1 MSDDQ
6 TGVAPGV
13 GPVDAGSD
21 REDDDSHL
29 RGGITGWLRG
39 WRSAVGMAGR
49 NLRRNRV
56 RTVLAVLG
64 VCIGVLAVAALGIFG
79 NVLALGADDAIGDIG
94 TQVVVSP
101 NADAGVES
109 LSTAD
114 VAAIRRAVDDPAA
127 GDPAVVPL
135 YSDNAI
141 VEGANAQTFA
151 TIYGVEEP
159 GLAFEAAEGRL
170 PDRHR
175 QGAIVGA
182 GVAEDLGVGAGD
194 TVGIAGSQ
202 VRVVAVLAETQ
213 TFSPV
218 APDDAVFLPESAFAA
233 DGYAQALVISESG
246 ETARAA
252 ADAIRGEVNAREKRV
267 DLFELAAVVDEIN
280 EFFDLLSTFLLGLGA
295 ISLVVAGVSI
305 LNVMLMSTVERRQEI
320 GVMRA
325 VGVTR
330 RDVLRVLLA
339 EAGLIGAVGAAA
351 GTVLTV
357 LLVAGLV
364 VATPAVDTS
373 LVIHPTNGY
382 YLLLALGFGVGVG
395 IISGAY
401 PAWKAANERPVEAL
415 RS

>member
-1 MSDDQ
+1 MS
-6 TGVAPGV
+6 G
-13 GPVDAGSD
+13 
-21 REDDDSHL
+21 
-29 RGGITGWLRG
+29 GWLRG
-39 WRSAVGMAGR
+39 WRPAASMAAR
-49 NLRRNRV
+49 NLRRNRI

-64 VCIGVLAVAALGIFG
+64 VTIGVLAVAALGIFG
-79 NVLALGADDAIGDIG
+79 NVLALGAADAIGDIG

-114 VAAIRRAVDDPAA
+114 VTAIRRAVSDPAV

-135 YSDNAI
+135 YSDNA
-141 VEGANAQTFA
+141 VVAGTSSQTFA
-151 TIYGVEEP
+151 TVYGVEQP
-159 GLAFEAAEGRL
+159 GLAFAAAEGSL

-175 QGAIVGA
+175 RGVIVGA
-182 GVAEDLGVGAGD
+182 DVAADIGVETGD
-194 TVGIAGSQ
+194 AVEIAGRQ
-202 VRVVAVLAETQ
+202 VRVVAVLAESES
-213 TFSPV
+213 FSPV
-218 APDDAVFLPESAFAA
+218 APDNAVFLPESAFAA
-233 DGYAQALVISESG
+233 DGYAQVLVVADSG

-252 ADAIRGEVNAREKRV
+252 ASAIRESVNAREERV
-267 DLFELAAVVDEIN
+267 SLFELAAIVDEIN
-280 EFFDLLSTFLLGLGA
+280 GFFDLLSTFLLGLGA

-339 EAGLIGAVGAAA
+339 EAGLIGAAGAVA
-351 GTVLTV
+351 GTALTV

-364 VATPAVDTS
+364 ISTPAVDAA
-373 LVIHPTNGY
+373 LVLDPTNGY
-382 YLLLALGFGVGVG
+382 YLLLALVFGVGVG
-395 IISGAY
+395 VVSGAY
-401 PAWKAANERPVEAL
+401 PAWQAANERPVDAL

>member
-1 MSDDQ
+1 MSRSDAASRS
-6 TGVAPGV
+6 GV
-13 GPVDAGSD
+13 
-21 REDDDSHL
+21 R
-29 RGGITGWLRG
+29 GWLRG
-39 WRSAVGMAGR
+39 WRPAVSMAAR

-56 RTVLAVLG
+56 RTGLAVLG

-79 NVLALGADDAIGDIG
+79 NVLALGAADAIGDIG
-94 TQVVVSP
+94 TQIVVSP

-109 LSTAD
+109 LSDAD
-114 VAAIRRAVDDPAA
+114 VADIRRAV
-127 GDPAVVPL
+127 GGPAVVPL

-141 VEGANAQTFA
+141 VSGQSDQQFA
-151 TIYGVEEP
+151 TVYGVEEP
-159 GLAFEAAEGRL
+159 ALAFEAAEGRL
-170 PDRHR
+170 PERHR

-182 GVAEDLGVGAGD
+182 GVAEDLSIGAGD
-194 TVGIAGSQ
+194 TIGIAGRQ
-202 VRVVAVLAETQ
+202 VRVVAVLAESE

-218 APDDAVFLPESAFAA
+218 APDDAVFVPESAFSA
-233 DGYAQALVISESG
+233 DGYAQVLVVADSG
-246 ETARAA
+246 EAARAA
-252 ADAIRGEVNAREKRV
+252 ADDIREEVNAREERV
-267 DLFELAAVVDEIN
+267 DLFELAAIVDEVN
-280 EFFDLLSTFLLGLGA
+280 NFFSLLSTFLLGLGA

-339 EAGLIGAVGAAA
+339 EAGLIGAAGAAA
-351 GTVLTV
+351 GTLLTV

-364 VATPAVDTS
+364 AFTPEVDAA
-373 LVIHPTNGY
+373 LALDPTNGY

-395 IISGAY
+395 LVSGAY

-415 RS
+415 RN

>member
-1 MSDDQ
+1 MS
-6 TGVAPGV
+6 
-13 GPVDAGSD
+13 
-21 REDDDSHL
+21 
-29 RGGITGWLRG
+29 GGDGRTASGLAGWLRG
-39 WRSAVGMAGR
+39 WGPAVSMASR

-109 LSTAD
+109 LSDAD
-114 VAAIRRAVDDPAA
+114 VASIRRAV
-127 GDPAVVPL
+127 GEPAVVPL
-135 YSDNAI
+135 YSDSAT
-141 VEGANAQTFA
+141 VARQGDQTFA
-151 TIYGVEEP
+151 TVYGIEEP
-159 GLAFEAAEGRL
+159 ALAYEAAEGRL
-170 PDRHR
+170 PERHR
-175 QGAIVGA
+175 QGAILGA
-182 GVAEDLGVGAGD
+182 GIAADLGAGAGD
-194 TVGIAGSQ
+194 TVEIAGSQ
-202 VRVVAVLAETQ
+202 VRVIAVLVESE

-218 APDDAVFLPESAFAA
+218 APDDAVYLPESAFSA
-233 DGYAQALVISESG
+233 DGYAQALVVSDSG
-246 ETARAA
+246 AEARAA
-252 ADAIRGEVNAREKRV
+252 ADAIRESVNARQDRV
-267 DLFELAAVVDEIN
+267 ELFELAALVDEIN

-325 VGVTR
+325 VGVAR

-339 EAGLIGAVGAAA
+339 EAGLIGAAGAAA
-351 GTVLTV
+351 GTLLTV

-364 VATPAVDTS
+364 IATPAVDAA
-373 LVIHPTNGY
+373 LVLDRTNAY

-395 IISGAY
+395 IVSGAY

>member
-1 MSDDQ
+1 MS
-6 TGVAPGV
+6 G
-13 GPVDAGSD
+13 D
-21 REDDDSHL
+21 RNRS
-29 RGGITGWLRG
+29 GWLRG
-39 WRSAVGMAGR
+39 WRPAVSMAGR

-56 RTVLAVLG
+56 RTLLAVLG

-109 LSTAD
+109 LSEAD
-114 VAAIRRAVDDPAA
+114 VAAIRRAV
-127 GDPAVVPL
+127 GEPAVVPL
-135 YSDNAI
+135 YTDNA
-141 VEGANAQTFA
+141 VVGSAGGQTFA
-151 TIYGVEEP
+151 TVYGVEEP
-159 GLAFEAAEGRL
+159 GLAFEAADGRL
-170 PDRHR
+170 PERHR
-175 QGAIVGA
+175 RGAIVGA
-182 GVAEDLGVGAGD
+182 GIAEDLGLDAGD
-194 TVGIAGSQ
+194 TVEIAGRQ
-202 VRVVAVLAETQ
+202 IRVVAVLAESQ

-218 APDDAVFLPESAFAA
+218 APDDAVFLPESAFSA
-233 DGYAQALVISESG
+233 DGYNQVLVVAESG
-246 ETARAA
+246 EAARAA
-252 ADAIRGEVNAREKRV
+252 ADGIREEVNAREERV

-280 EFFDLLSTFLLGLGA
+280 GFFDLLSTFLLGLGA

-339 EAGLIGAVGAAA
+339 EAGLIGAAGAAA
-351 GTVLTV
+351 GTLLTV
-357 LLVAGLV
+357 LLVAGFV
-364 VATPAVDTS
+364 ISTPAVDAD
-373 LVIHPTNGY
+373 LVLDPTNGY
-382 YLLLALGFGVGVG
+382 YILLALVFGVGVG
-395 IISGAY
+395 LVSGAY

>member
-1 MSDDQ
+1 MASDD
-6 TGVAPGV
+6 GVRAMSRDGS
-13 GPVDAGSD
+13 AGRSD
-21 REDDDSHL
+21 GL
-29 RGGITGWLRG
+29 AGWLRG
-39 WRSAVGMAGR
+39 WGPAVSMASR

-101 NADAGVES
+101 NNDAGVES
-109 LSTAD
+109 LSDAD
-114 VAAIRRAVDDPAA
+114 VASIRRAVD
-127 GDPAVVPL
+127 GPAVVPL
-135 YSDNAI
+135 YSDSAT
-141 VEGANAQTFA
+141 VARQGDQTFA
-151 TIYGVEEP
+151 TVYGVEEP
-159 GLAFEAAEGRL
+159 ALAYEAAEGRL
-170 PDRHR
+170 PERHR
-175 QGAIVGA
+175 QGAILGA
-182 GVAEDLGVGAGD
+182 GIAEDLSAGAGD
-194 TVGIAGSQ
+194 TVEIAGSQ
-202 VRVVAVLAETQ
+202 VRVIAVLVESQ

-218 APDDAVFLPESAFAA
+218 APDDAVFLPESAFSA
-233 DGYAQALVISESG
+233 DGYAQALVVSDSG
-246 ETARAA
+246 AEARAA
-252 ADAIRGEVNAREKRV
+252 ADAIREAVNAREERV
-267 DLFELAAVVDEIN
+267 DLFELAALVDEIN

-339 EAGLIGAVGAAA
+339 EAGLIGAAGAAA
-351 GTVLTV
+351 GTLLTV

-364 VATPAVDTS
+364 IATPAVDAA
-373 LVIHPTNGY
+373 LVIDRTNAY
-382 YLLLALGFGVGVG
+382 YLLLALVFGVGVG
-395 IISGAY
+395 IVSGAY

>member
-1 MSDDQ
+1 MTGDDR
-6 TGVAPGV
+6 
-13 GPVDAGSD
+13 GPSASGPAG
-21 REDDDSHL
+21 R
-29 RGGITGWLRG
+29 LRG
-39 WRSAVGMAGR
+39 WGPAVSMASR

-109 LSTAD
+109 LSDAD
-114 VAAIRRAVDDPAA
+114 VAAIRRAV
-127 GDPAVVPL
+127 GEPAVVPL
-135 YSDNAI
+135 YSDSAT
-141 VEGANAQTFA
+141 VARQGDQTFA
-151 TIYGVEEP
+151 TVYGIEEP
-159 GLAFEAAEGRL
+159 ALAYEAAEGRL
-170 PDRHR
+170 PERHR
-175 QGAIVGA
+175 QGAILGA
-182 GVAEDLGVGAGD
+182 GIAEDLDAGAGD
-194 TVGIAGSQ
+194 TVRIAGAQ
-202 VRVVAVLAETQ
+202 VRVIAVLVESQ

-218 APDDAVFLPESAFAA
+218 APDDAVYLPESAFSA
-233 DGYAQALVISESG
+233 DGYAQALVISDTGAE
-246 ETARAA
+246 ARVA
-252 ADAIRGEVNAREKRV
+252 ADAIRQSVNAREDRV
-267 DLFELAAVVDEIN
+267 DLFELAALVDEIN
-280 EFFDLLSTFLLGLGA
+280 EFFGLLSTFLLGLGG

-339 EAGLIGAVGAAA
+339 EAGLIGAIGAAA
-351 GTVLTV
+351 GTLLTV

-364 VATPAVDTS
+364 VGAEEVDAA
-373 LVIHPTNGY
+373 LALDPTNGY
-382 YLLLALGFGVGVG
+382 YLLLALVFGVGVG
-395 IISGAY
+395 ILSGAY

>member
-1 MSDDQ
+1 M
-6 TGVAPGV
+6 TG
-13 GPVDAGSD
+13 D
-21 REDDDSHL
+21 REGRRTDGDE
-29 RGGITGWLRG
+29 RGATGGASAGGWLRG
-39 WRSAVGMAGR
+39 WRPAVSMAAR

-56 RTVLAVLG
+56 RTALAVLG
-64 VCIGVLAVAALGIFG
+64 VCIGVLAVAALGVFG

-109 LSTAD
+109 LSAAD
-114 VAAIRRAVDDPAA
+114 VAAIRRAVDDPAV

-135 YSDNAI
+135 YSDNAV
-141 VEGANAQTFA
+141 VEGASTQTFA

-170 PDRHR
+170 PERHR

-182 GVAEDLGVGAGD
+182 SVAEELGVDAGD
-194 TVGIAGSQ
+194 TVGIAGTQ
-202 VRVVAVLAETQ
+202 VRVVAVLAESQ

-233 DGYAQALVISESG
+233 DGYAQALVVAESG

-252 ADAIRGEVNAREKRV
+252 ADAIREALNAREERV
-267 DLFELAAVVDEIN
+267 DLFELAAIVDEIN
-280 EFFDLLSTFLLGLGA
+280 GFFDLLSTFLLGLGA

-339 EAGLIGAVGAAA
+339 EAGLIGAAGAAA
-351 GTVLTV
+351 GTLLTV

-364 VATPAVDTS
+364 AATPAVDAA
-373 LVIHPTNGY
+373 LVLDPTNGY
-382 YLLLALGFGVGVG
+382 YLLLALVFGVGVG
-395 IISGAY
+395 LVSGAY

>member
-1 MSDDQ
+1 MSD
-6 TGVAPGV
+6 GGRR
-13 GPVDAGSD
+13 GAGSA
-21 REDDDSHL
+21 
-29 RGGITGWLRG
+29 GWLRG
-39 WRSAVGMAGR
+39 WRPAVSMASR

-109 LSTAD
+109 LSDAD
-114 VAAIRRAVDDPAA
+114 VASIRRAV
-127 GDPAVVPL
+127 GEPAVVPL
-135 YSDNAI
+135 YSDSAT
-141 VEGANAQTFA
+141 VARQGEQTFA
-151 TIYGVEEP
+151 TVYGIEEP
-159 GLAFEAAEGRL
+159 ALAYEAAEGRL
-170 PDRHR
+170 PERHR
-175 QGAIVGA
+175 QGAILGA
-182 GVAEDLGVGAGD
+182 GIAADLDAGAGD
-194 TVGIAGSQ
+194 TVEIAGSQ
-202 VRVVAVLAETQ
+202 VRVIAVLVESQ

-218 APDDAVFLPESAFAA
+218 APDDAVFLPESAFSA
-233 DGYAQALVISESG
+233 DGYAQALVISDSG
-246 ETARAA
+246 AEARAA
-252 ADAIRGEVNAREKRV
+252 ADAIREEVNAREERV
-267 DLFELAAVVDEIN
+267 DLFELAALVDEIN

-325 VGVTR
+325 VGVAR

-339 EAGLIGAVGAAA
+339 EAGLIGAAGAAA
-351 GTVLTV
+351 GTLLTV

-364 VATPAVDTS
+364 LATPAVDAA
-373 LVIHPTNGY
+373 LVIDPTNGY
-382 YLLLALGFGVGVG
+382 YLLLALVFGVGVG
-395 IISGAY
+395 IVSGAY

-415 RS
+415 RN

>member
-1 MSDDQ
+1 MASDD
-6 TGVAPGV
+6 GVRAMSRDGS
-13 GPVDAGSD
+13 AGRSD
-21 REDDDSHL
+21 GL
-29 RGGITGWLRG
+29 AGWLRG
-39 WRSAVGMAGR
+39 WGPAVSMASR

-101 NADAGVES
+101 NNDAGVES
-109 LSTAD
+109 LSDAD
-114 VAAIRRAVDDPAA
+114 VASIRRAVD
-127 GDPAVVPL
+127 GPAVVPL
-135 YSDNAI
+135 YSDSAT
-141 VEGANAQTFA
+141 VARQGDQTFA
-151 TIYGVEEP
+151 TVYGVEEP
-159 GLAFEAAEGRL
+159 ALAYEAAEGRL
-170 PDRHR
+170 PERHR
-175 QGAIVGA
+175 QGAILGA
-182 GVAEDLGVGAGD
+182 GIAEDLDAGAGD
-194 TVGIAGSQ
+194 TVEIAGSQ
-202 VRVVAVLAETQ
+202 VRVIAVLVESQ

-218 APDDAVFLPESAFAA
+218 APDDAVFLPESAFSA
-233 DGYAQALVISESG
+233 DGYAQALVVSDTGAE
-246 ETARAA
+246 ARAA
-252 ADAIRGEVNAREKRV
+252 ADAIREAVNAREERV
-267 DLFELAAVVDEIN
+267 ELFELAALVDEIN

-339 EAGLIGAVGAAA
+339 EAGLIGAAGAAA
-351 GTVLTV
+351 GTLLTV

-364 VATPAVDTS
+364 LATSAVDAA
-373 LVIHPTNGY
+373 LVIDRTNAY
-382 YLLLALGFGVGVG
+382 YLLLALVFGVGVG
-395 IISGAY
+395 IVSGAY

>member
-1 MSDDQ
+1 MSDAARTA
-6 TGVAPGV
+6 TGLA
-13 GPVDAGSD
+13 
-21 REDDDSHL
+21 
-29 RGGITGWLRG
+29 GWLRG
-39 WRSAVGMAGR
+39 WRPAVSMASR

-109 LSTAD
+109 LSDAD
-114 VAAIRRAVDDPAA
+114 VASIRRAV
-127 GDPAVVPL
+127 GEPAVIPL
-135 YSDNAI
+135 YSDSAT
-141 VEGANAQTFA
+141 VARQGDQTFA
-151 TIYGVEEP
+151 TVYGVEEP
-159 GLAFEAAEGRL
+159 ALAYEAAEGRL
-170 PDRHR
+170 PERHR
-175 QGAIVGA
+175 QGAILGA
-182 GVAEDLGVGAGD
+182 GIAADLGAGAGD
-194 TVGIAGSQ
+194 TVEIAGSQ
-202 VRVVAVLAETQ
+202 VRVIAVLVESQ

-218 APDDAVFLPESAFAA
+218 APDDAVFLPESAFSA
-233 DGYAQALVISESG
+233 DGYAQALVISDSG
-246 ETARAA
+246 AEARVA
-252 ADAIRGEVNAREKRV
+252 ADAIREEVNARQDRV
-267 DLFELAAVVDEIN
+267 ELFELAALVDEIN
-280 EFFDLLSTFLLGLGA
+280 EFFGLLSTFLLGLGA

-325 VGVTR
+325 VGVAR

-339 EAGLIGAVGAAA
+339 EAGLIGAIGAAA
-351 GTVLTV
+351 GTLLTV

-364 VATPAVDTS
+364 LATPAVDTA
-373 LVIHPTNGY
+373 LVLDRTNAY

-395 IISGAY
+395 IVSGAY

>member
-1 MSDDQ
+1 MSNHGGQ
-6 TGVAPGV
+6 T
-13 GPVDAGSD
+13 AGSD
-21 REDDDSHL
+21 RRS
-29 RGGITGWLRG
+29 GWFRG
-39 WRSAVGMAGR
+39 WRPAISMAAR

-94 TQVVVSP
+94 TQVVVTP
-101 NADAGVES
+101 NADAGVDS
-109 LSTAD
+109 LSDAD
-114 VAAIRRAVDDPAA
+114 VSAIRRAV
-127 GDPAVVPL
+127 GEPAVVPL
-135 YSDNAI
+135 YSDNAL
-141 VEGANAQTFA
+141 VGNAGEQTFA
-151 TIYGVEEP
+151 TVYGVEEP
-159 GLAFEAAEGRL
+159 SLAFEAADGRL
-170 PDRHR
+170 PERHR

-182 GVAEDLGVGAGD
+182 GIADDLGVGAGD
-194 TVGIAGSQ
+194 TLEIAGSQ
-202 VRVVAVLAETQ
+202 VRVVAVLVETQ

-218 APDDAVFLPESAFAA
+218 APDDAVFLPESAFSA
-233 DGYAQALVISESG
+233 DGYGQVLVVSESG
-246 ETARAA
+246 AA
-252 ADAIRGEVNAREKRV
+252 ARVAADDIREQVNAREDRV
-267 DLFELAAVVDEIN
+267 ELFELAAIVDEIN
-280 EFFDLLSTFLLGLGA
+280 DFFDLLGTFLLGLGA

-339 EAGLIGAVGAAA
+339 EAGLIGAAGAAV
-351 GTVLTV
+351 GTLLTV

-364 VATPAVDTS
+364 LSTPAVDAA
-373 LVIHPTNGY
+373 LVLDPTNGY

-395 IISGAY
+395 LVSGAY

>member
-1 MSDDQ
+1 MASDD
-6 TGVAPGV
+6 GVRAMSRDGS
-13 GPVDAGSD
+13 AGRSD
-21 REDDDSHL
+21 GL
-29 RGGITGWLRG
+29 AGWLRG
-39 WRSAVGMAGR
+39 WGPAVSMASR

-101 NADAGVES
+101 NNDAGVES
-109 LSTAD
+109 LSDAD
-114 VAAIRRAVDDPAA
+114 VASIRRAVD
-127 GDPAVVPL
+127 GPAVVPL
-135 YSDNAI
+135 YSDSAT
-141 VEGANAQTFA
+141 VARQGDQTFA
-151 TIYGVEEP
+151 TVYGVEEP
-159 GLAFEAAEGRL
+159 ALAYEAAEGRL
-170 PDRHR
+170 PERHR
-175 QGAIVGA
+175 QGAILGA
-182 GVAEDLGVGAGD
+182 GIAEDLSAGAGD
-194 TVGIAGSQ
+194 TVEIAGSQ
-202 VRVVAVLAETQ
+202 VRVIAVLVESQ

-218 APDDAVFLPESAFAA
+218 APDDAVFLPESAFSA
-233 DGYAQALVISESG
+233 DGYAQALVVSDSG
-246 ETARAA
+246 AEARAA
-252 ADAIRGEVNAREKRV
+252 ADAIREAVNAREERV
-267 DLFELAAVVDEIN
+267 DLFELAALVDEIN

-295 ISLVVAGVSI
+295 LSLVVAGVSI

-339 EAGLIGAVGAAA
+339 EAGLIGAAGAAA
-351 GTVLTV
+351 GTLLTV

-364 VATPAVDTS
+364 IATPAVDAA
-373 LVIHPTNGY
+373 LVIDRTNAY
-382 YLLLALGFGVGVG
+382 YLLLALVFGVGVG
-395 IISGAY
+395 IVSGAY

>member
-1 MSDDQ
+1 MSD
-6 TGVAPGV
+6 
-13 GPVDAGSD
+13 GS
-21 REDDDSHL
+21 
-29 RGGITGWLRG
+29 GGKTSDGSGGTASDHGATGWLRG
-39 WRSAVGMAGR
+39 WRPAVSMAAR

-114 VAAIRRAVDDPAA
+114 VAAIRRAVGDPAV

-135 YSDNAI
+135 YSDNAV
-141 VEGANAQTFA
+141 VEGASSQTFA
-151 TIYGVEEP
+151 TVYGVEEP

-194 TVGIAGSQ
+194 TVGIAGTQ
-202 VRVVAVLAETQ
+202 VRVVAVLAESQ

-233 DGYAQALVISESG
+233 DGYAQALVVAESG

-252 ADAIRGEVNAREKRV
+252 ADAIREEVNAREERV
-267 DLFELAAVVDEIN
+267 DLFELAAIVDEIN
-280 EFFDLLSTFLLGLGA
+280 GFFDLLSTFLLGLGA

-339 EAGLIGAVGAAA
+339 EAGLIGAAGAAA

-364 VATPAVDTS
+364 AATPAVDAA
-373 LVIHPTNGY
+373 LVLDPTNGY

-395 IISGAY
+395 LVSGAY

>member
-1 MSDDQ
+1 MSDGDRRSG
-6 TGVAPGV
+6 T
-13 GPVDAGSD
+13 SD
-21 REDDDSHL
+21 GDRKANALS
-29 RGGITGWLRG
+29 GWLRG
-39 WRSAVGMAGR
+39 WRPAVSIASR

-109 LSTAD
+109 LSDAD
-114 VAAIRRAVDDPAA
+114 VASIRRAVDGTVGGGA
-127 GDPAVVPL
+127 AVVPL
-135 YSDNAI
+135 YSDSAT
-141 VEGANAQTFA
+141 VARQGDQTFA
-151 TIYGVEEP
+151 TAYGVEEP
-159 GLAFEAAEGRL
+159 ALAYEAAEGRL
-170 PDRHR
+170 PERHR
-175 QGAIVGA
+175 KGAILGA
-182 GVAEDLGVGAGD
+182 GIAADLGAGAGD
-194 TVGIAGSQ
+194 TVEIAGSQ
-202 VRVVAVLAETQ
+202 VRVIAVLVESQ

-218 APDDAVFLPESAFAA
+218 APDDAVFLPESAFSA
-233 DGYAQALVISESG
+233 DGYAQALVVSDSG
-246 ETARAA
+246 EQARAA
-252 ADAIRGEVNAREKRV
+252 ADAIREEVNTRQDRV
-267 DLFELAAVVDEIN
+267 ELFELAAIVDEIN
-280 EFFDLLSTFLLGLGA
+280 GFFSLLSTFLLGLGA

-325 VGVTR
+325 VGVAR

-339 EAGLIGAVGAAA
+339 EAGLIGAIGAAA
-351 GTVLTV
+351 GTLLTV

-364 VATPAVDTS
+364 VAADEVDAA
-373 LVIHPTNGY
+373 LALDPTNAY

-395 IISGAY
+395 IVSGAY

>member
-1 MSDDQ
+1 VASDD
-6 TGVAPGV
+6 GVRAMSRDGS
-13 GPVDAGSD
+13 AGRSD
-21 REDDDSHL
+21 GL
-29 RGGITGWLRG
+29 AGWLRG
-39 WRSAVGMAGR
+39 WGPAVSMASR

-101 NADAGVES
+101 NNDAGVES
-109 LSTAD
+109 LSDAD
-114 VAAIRRAVDDPAA
+114 VASIRRAVD
-127 GDPAVVPL
+127 GPAVVPL
-135 YSDNAI
+135 YSDSAT
-141 VEGANAQTFA
+141 VARQGDQTFA
-151 TIYGVEEP
+151 TVYGVEEP
-159 GLAFEAAEGRL
+159 ALAYEAAEGRL
-170 PDRHR
+170 PERHR
-175 QGAIVGA
+175 QGAILGA
-182 GVAEDLGVGAGD
+182 GIAEDLSAGAGD
-194 TVGIAGSQ
+194 TVEIAGSQ
-202 VRVVAVLAETQ
+202 VRVIAVLVESQ

-218 APDDAVFLPESAFAA
+218 APDDAVFLPESAFSA
-233 DGYAQALVISESG
+233 DGYAQALVVSDSG
-246 ETARAA
+246 AEARAA
-252 ADAIRGEVNAREKRV
+252 ADAIREAVNAREERV
-267 DLFELAAVVDEIN
+267 DLFELAALVDEIN

-339 EAGLIGAVGAAA
+339 EAGLIGAAGAAA
-351 GTVLTV
+351 GTLLTV

-364 VATPAVDTS
+364 IATPAVDAA
-373 LVIHPTNGY
+373 LVIDRTNAY
-382 YLLLALGFGVGVG
+382 YLLLALVFGVGVG
-395 IISGAY
+395 IVSGAY

>member
-1 MSDDQ
+1 MTDL
-6 TGVAPGV
+6 A
-13 GPVDAGSD
+13 
-21 REDDDSHL
+21 
-29 RGGITGWLRG
+29 GWLRG
-39 WRSAVGMAGR
+39 WGPAVSMASR

-109 LSTAD
+109 LSDAD
-114 VAAIRRAVDDPAA
+114 VASVRRAV
-127 GDPAVVPL
+127 GEPAVIPL
-135 YSDNAI
+135 YSDSATI
-141 VEGANAQTFA
+141 ARQGDQTFA
-151 TIYGVEEP
+151 TVYGIEEP
-159 GLAFEAAEGRL
+159 ALAYEAAEGRL
-170 PDRHR
+170 PERHR
-175 QGAIVGA
+175 QGAILGA
-182 GVAEDLGVGAGD
+182 GVAEDLGAGAGD
-194 TVGIAGSQ
+194 TVEIAGSQ
-202 VRVVAVLAETQ
+202 VRVIAVLVESQ

-218 APDDAVFLPESAFAA
+218 APDDAVFLPESAFSA
-233 DGYAQALVISESG
+233 DGYAQMLVIADSG
-246 ETARAA
+246 PAASAA
-252 ADAIRGEVNAREKRV
+252 ATAIRETVNAREDRV
-267 DLFELAAVVDEIN
+267 DLFEVAAIVDEIN
-280 EFFDLLSTFLLGLGA
+280 EFFGLLSTFLLGLGA

-325 VGVTR
+325 VGVGR

-339 EAGLIGAVGAAA
+339 EAGLIGAAGAAA
-351 GTVLTV
+351 GTALTV

-364 VATPAVDTS
+364 LATPAVDTA
-373 LVIHPTNGY
+373 LVLDRTNGY

-395 IISGAY
+395 LVSGAY

-415 RS
+415 RN

>member
-1 MSDDQ
+1 MERQRAGDD
-6 TGVAPGV
+6 
-13 GPVDAGSD
+13 
-21 REDDDSHL
+21 L
-29 RGGITGWLRG
+29 RGAMTETDDPAIDAERRSGWLRG
-39 WRSAVGMAGR
+39 WRPAVSMAAR

-94 TQVVVSP
+94 TQVVVTP
-101 NADAGVES
+101 NADAGVDS
-109 LSTAD
+109 LSDAD
-114 VAAIRRAVDDPAA
+114 ISAIRRAV
-127 GDPAVVPL
+127 GEPAVVPL
-135 YSDNAI
+135 YSDNAL
-141 VEGANAQTFA
+141 VGSAGEQTFA
-151 TIYGVEEP
+151 TVYGVEEP
-159 GLAFEAAEGRL
+159 ALAFEAADGRL
-170 PDRHR
+170 PERHR

-182 GVAEDLGVGAGD
+182 GIADDLDVGAGD
-194 TVGIAGSQ
+194 TVEIAGSQ
-202 VRVVAVLAETQ
+202 VRIVAVLVETQ

-218 APDDAVFLPESAFAA
+218 APDDAVFLPESAFSA
-233 DGYAQALVISESG
+233 DGYGQALVVSESG
-246 ETARAA
+246 AA
-252 ADAIRGEVNAREKRV
+252 ARTAADDIREQVNAREERV
-267 DLFELAAVVDEIN
+267 ELFELAAIVDEIN
-280 EFFDLLSTFLLGLGA
+280 DFFDLLGTFLLGLGA

-339 EAGLIGAVGAAA
+339 EAGLIGAAGAAA
-351 GTVLTV
+351 GTALTV

-364 VATPAVDTS
+364 LSTPAVDAA
-373 LVIHPTNGY
+373 LVLDPTNGY
-382 YLLLALGFGVGVG
+382 YLLLALAFGVGVG
-395 IISGAY
+395 IVSGAY

>member
-1 MSDDQ
+1 
-6 TGVAPGV
+6 
-13 GPVDAGSD
+13 
-21 REDDDSHL
+21 
-29 RGGITGWLRG
+29 
-39 WRSAVGMAGR
+39 MAAR
-49 NLRRNRV
+49 NLQRNRV

-64 VCIGVLAVAALGIFG
+64 VCIGVLAVAVLGIFG

-94 TQVVVSP
+94 TQVVLSP

-109 LSTAD
+109 LSDVD
-114 VAAIRRAVDDPAA
+114 VAEIRRAV

-135 YSDNAI
+135 YTD
-141 VEGANAQTFA
+141 GAVVAGPAEQRFA
-151 TIYGVEEP
+151 TVYGVEQP

-170 PDRHR
+170 PERHR

-182 GVAEDLGVGAGD
+182 GLAADLDIGVGD
-194 TVGIAGSQ
+194 RVEIAGAQ
-202 VRVVAVLAETQ
+202 TRVVAVLAESQ

-233 DGYAQALVISESG
+233 AGYDQVLVVSETGG
-246 ETARAA
+246 EAREAA
-252 ADAIRGEVNAREKRV
+252 AAIREDVNAREERV
-267 DLFELAAVVDEIN
+267 DVFELAAIVDEID
-280 EFFDLLSTFLLGLGA
+280 EFFDLLGTFLLGLGG

-330 RDVLRVLLA
+330 HDVLRVLLA
-339 EAGLIGAVGAAA
+339 EAGLIGAAGAAIGA
-351 GTVLTV
+351 ALTV
-357 LLVAGLV
+357 LLVAALV
-364 VATPAVDTS
+364 VSTPAVDAE
-373 LVIHPTNGY
+373 LVLDPTNGY

-395 IISGAY
+395 VVSGAY

>member
-1 MSDDQ
+1 MSADDR
-6 TGVAPGV
+6 APG
-13 GPVDAGSD
+13 GAA
-21 REDDDSHL
+21 
-29 RGGITGWLRG
+29 GWLRG
-39 WRSAVGMAGR
+39 WRPAVSMASR

-101 NADAGVES
+101 NTDAGVES
-109 LSTAD
+109 LSDAD
-114 VAAIRRAVDDPAA
+114 IASIRRAV
-127 GDPAVVPL
+127 GEPAVIPL
-135 YSDNAI
+135 YSDSAT
-141 VEGANAQTFA
+141 VARQGDQTFA
-151 TIYGVEEP
+151 TVYGVEEP
-159 GLAFEAAEGRL
+159 ALAYEAAEGRL
-170 PDRHR
+170 PERHR
-175 QGAIVGA
+175 QGAILGA
-182 GVAEDLGVGAGD
+182 GIAEDLGAGAGD
-194 TVGIAGSQ
+194 TVEIAGSQ
-202 VRVVAVLAETQ
+202 VRVIAVLVESQ

-218 APDDAVFLPESAFAA
+218 APDDAVYLPESAFSA
-233 DGYAQALVISESG
+233 DGYAQALVVSDTGAE
-246 ETARAA
+246 ARAA
-252 ADAIRGEVNAREKRV
+252 ADAIREAVNAREDRV
-267 DLFELAAVVDEIN
+267 ELFELAALVDEIN
-280 EFFDLLSTFLLGLGA
+280 EFFGLLSTFLLGLGA

-325 VGVTR
+325 VGVAR

-339 EAGLIGAVGAAA
+339 EAGLIGAAGAAA
-351 GTVLTV
+351 GTLLTV

-364 VATPAVDTS
+364 LATPAVDTA
-373 LVIHPTNGY
+373 LVLDRTNAY

-395 IISGAY
+395 LVSGAY

>member
-1 MSDDQ
+1 MSGD
-6 TGVAPGV
+6 GRRASGR
-13 GPVDAGSD
+13 A
-21 REDDDSHL
+21 
-29 RGGITGWLRG
+29 GWLRG
-39 WRSAVGMAGR
+39 WRPAVSMASR

-109 LSTAD
+109 LSDAD
-114 VAAIRRAVDDPAA
+114 VASIRRAV
-127 GDPAVVPL
+127 GEPAVVPL
-135 YSDNAI
+135 YSDSAT
-141 VEGANAQTFA
+141 VARQGDQTFA
-151 TIYGVEEP
+151 TVYGIEEP
-159 GLAFEAAEGRL
+159 ALAYEAAEGRL
-170 PDRHR
+170 PERHR
-175 QGAIVGA
+175 QGAILGA
-182 GVAEDLGVGAGD
+182 GIAADLDAGAGD
-194 TVGIAGSQ
+194 TVEIAGSQ
-202 VRVVAVLAETQ
+202 VRVIAVLVESQ

-218 APDDAVFLPESAFAA
+218 APDDAVFLPESAFSA
-233 DGYAQALVISESG
+233 DGYAQALVVSDSG
-246 ETARAA
+246 AEARAA
-252 ADAIRGEVNAREKRV
+252 ADAIREEVNAREDRV
-267 DLFELAAVVDEIN
+267 ELFELAALVDEIN

-325 VGVTR
+325 VGVAR

-339 EAGLIGAVGAAA
+339 EAGLIGAAGAAA
-351 GTVLTV
+351 GTLLTV

-364 VATPAVDTS
+364 LATPAVDAA
-373 LVIHPTNGY
+373 LVLDPTNGY
-382 YLLLALGFGVGVG
+382 YLLLALVFGVGVG
-395 IISGAY
+395 IVSGAY

-415 RS
+415 RN

>member
-1 MSDDQ
+1 MN
-6 TGVAPGV
+6 PG
-13 GPVDAGSD
+13 A
-21 REDDDSHL
+21 
-29 RGGITGWLRG
+29 
-39 WRSAVGMAGR
+39 WRPAIAMASR

-64 VCIGVLAVAALGIFG
+64 VCIGVLAVAVLGIFG

-94 TQVVVSP
+94 TQVVLSP

-109 LSTAD
+109 LSDAD
-114 VAAIRRAVDDPAA
+114 VAAIRRAV
-127 GDPAVVPL
+127 GEPAVVPL
-135 YSDNAI
+135 YSD
-141 VEGANAQTFA
+141 GAVVSGPTEQGFA
-151 TIYGVEEP
+151 TVYGVEQP
-159 GLAFEAAEGRL
+159 GLAFEAAEGRV
-170 PDRHR
+170 PERHR

-182 GVAEDLGVGAGD
+182 GLASDLDVGVGDRVEVAGAQ
-194 TVGIAGSQ
+194 T
-202 VRVVAVLAETQ
+202 RVVAVLAESQ

-233 DGYAQALVISESG
+233 DGYDQVLVVSETGG
-246 ETARAA
+246 EAREAA
-252 ADAIRGEVNAREKRV
+252 AAIRESVNDREDRV
-267 DLFELAAVVDEIN
+267 DVFELAAIVDEID
-280 EFFDLLSTFLLGLGA
+280 EFFDLLGTFLLGLGG

-339 EAGLIGAVGAAA
+339 EAGLIGAIGAAV
-351 GTVLTV
+351 GTLLTV
-357 LLVAGLV
+357 LVVAALV
-364 VATPAVDTS
+364 VATPAVDVG
-373 LVIHPTNGY
+373 LVLDPTNGY

-395 IISGAY
+395 LVSGAY

>member
-1 MSDDQ
+1 M
-6 TGVAPGV
+6 TG
-13 GPVDAGSD
+13 SNT
-21 REDDDSHL
+21 REIKS
-29 RGGITGWLRG
+29 GGEATGRLRG
-39 WRSAVGMAGR
+39 WRPAVTMAAR

-64 VCIGVLAVAALGIFG
+64 VSIGVLAVAALGIFG
-79 NVLALGADDAIGDIG
+79 NVLALGAADAIGDIG

-101 NADAGVES
+101 NADTGVES
-109 LSTAD
+109 LSATD
-114 VAAIRRAVDDPAA
+114 VAGIRRAVDDPAV
-127 GDPAVVPL
+127 GDPAVIPL
-135 YSDNAI
+135 YSDNGI
-141 VEGANAQTFA
+141 VEGASSQTFA

-159 GLAFEAAEGRL
+159 GLAFESAEGRL

-175 QGAIVGA
+175 QGAIIGA
-182 GVAEDLGVGAGD
+182 GVAEDLGLGAGD

-202 VRVVAVLAETQ
+202 QRVVAVLAETQ

-233 DGYAQALVISESG
+233 DGYAQALVVSESG
-246 ETARAA
+246 ETAQAA
-252 ADAIRGEVNAREKRV
+252 ADAIREEVNAREERV
-267 DLFELAAVVDEIN
+267 DLFELAAIVDEIN
-280 EFFDLLSTFLLGLGA
+280 GFFDLLSTFLLGLGG

-339 EAGLIGAVGAAA
+339 EAGLIGAAGAAV
-351 GTVLTV
+351 GTALTV
-357 LLVAGLV
+357 VLVAGLV
-364 VATPAVDTS
+364 AATPAVDTN
-373 LVIHPTNGY
+373 LVIDPTNGY

-395 IISGAY
+395 IVSGAY

>member
-1 MSDDQ
+1 MASDD
-6 TGVAPGV
+6 GVRAMSRDGS
-13 GPVDAGSD
+13 AGRAD
-21 REDDDSHL
+21 GL
-29 RGGITGWLRG
+29 AGWLRG
-39 WRSAVGMAGR
+39 WGPAVSMASR

-101 NADAGVES
+101 NNDAGVES
-109 LSTAD
+109 LSDAD
-114 VAAIRRAVDDPAA
+114 VASIRRAVD
-127 GDPAVVPL
+127 GPAVVPL
-135 YSDNAI
+135 YSDSAT
-141 VEGANAQTFA
+141 VARQGDQTFA
-151 TIYGVEEP
+151 TVYGVEEP
-159 GLAFEAAEGRL
+159 ALAYEAAEGRL
-170 PDRHR
+170 PERHR
-175 QGAIVGA
+175 QGAILGA
-182 GVAEDLGVGAGD
+182 GIAEDLSAGAGD
-194 TVGIAGSQ
+194 TVEIAGSQ
-202 VRVVAVLAETQ
+202 VRVIAVLVESQ

-218 APDDAVFLPESAFAA
+218 APDDAVFLPESAFSA
-233 DGYAQALVISESG
+233 DGYAQALVVSDSG
-246 ETARAA
+246 AEARAA
-252 ADAIRGEVNAREKRV
+252 ADAIREAVNAREERV
-267 DLFELAAVVDEIN
+267 DLFELAALVDEIN

-339 EAGLIGAVGAAA
+339 EAGLIGAAGAAA
-351 GTVLTV
+351 GTLLTV

-364 VATPAVDTS
+364 IATPAVDAA
-373 LVIHPTNGY
+373 LVIDRTNAY
-382 YLLLALGFGVGVG
+382 YLLLALVFGVGVG
-395 IISGAY
+395 IVSGAY